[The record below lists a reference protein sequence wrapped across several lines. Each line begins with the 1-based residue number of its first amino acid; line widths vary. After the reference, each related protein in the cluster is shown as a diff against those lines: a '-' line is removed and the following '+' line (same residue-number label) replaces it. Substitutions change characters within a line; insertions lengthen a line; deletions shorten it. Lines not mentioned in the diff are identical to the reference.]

1 MFFINFI
8 SVISI
13 VSNVFAGHVVTDDFI
28 LVQRENTVHLNSH
41 FMSEHNINPL
51 ATFDDFKIFT
61 IDGNDYA
68 KYFNTLRS
76 FFHVEYNQVIKLNHK
91 SVDTETGS
99 DDQFVFKNNNKPIP
113 WHLDRIDKLG
123 GSDMLDGTYRYNAS
137 GLCHTNPNVEVD
149 VYVVDTGIDIN
160 HKQFSGRATWVA
172 NFADDDDTDCQNHGT
187 HCAGIIGSDDYG
199 VCKDANLHA
208 IKVLDCSG
216 SGTLAGVIKGVE
228 HAYNIHNKKVNAAT
242 SAGNGKIVKSVIS
255 MSLGGG
261 FSRIINR
268 AVENCLKKSDSF
280 YVVVA
285 AGNEDS
291 DACKTSPASAEG
303 VLTVMASDIEDNR
316 AYFSNWGKCADI
328 YAPGVNVLSTIPN
341 DKTAIYSGTSMATPA
356 TAGVLVHYL
365 HMHPTLNMQEIKNKM
380 LSDSNKNLIKNNKRN
395 TKNTLVYL
403 DHPSA

>member
-1 MFFINFI
+1 MFLFNL
-8 SVISI
+8 VSI
-13 VSNVFAGHVVTDDFI
+13 LSAIKAFNCVFGGHVVTDDFI
-28 LVQRENTVHLNSH
+28 LIQKEDSIHLNSH

-51 ATFDDFKIFT
+51 ATFDDLKIYT
-61 IDGNDYA
+61 VDGKDYS

-76 FFHVEYNQVIKLNHK
+76 FFDVEYNQVIKLSHN
-91 SVDTETGS
+91 
-99 DDQFVFKNNNKPIP
+99 DQFVLTGDGVSSKVPIP
-113 WHLDRIDKLG
+113 WHLDRIDKKDG
-123 GSDMLDGTYRYNAS
+123 ERLDGTYRYNTS
-137 GLCHTNPNVEVD
+137 GLCHTNPDVIVD
-149 VYVVDTGIDIN
+149 TYVIDTGIDVN
-160 HKQFSGRATWVA
+160 HKQFSGRAKWVA

-208 IKVLDCSG
+208 IKVLDCDGSG
-216 SGTLAGVIKGVE
+216 SLAGVIRGIE
-228 HAYNIHNKKVNAAT
+228 HAYNLHTKKVK
-242 SAGNGKIVKSVIS
+242 SAESGKIVKSVIS

-268 AVENCLKKSDSF
+268 AVENCLKNSDSF

-303 VLTVMASDIEDNR
+303 VMTVMASDIEDNR
-316 AYFSNWGKCADI
+316 AYFSNWGKCCDI

-341 DKTAIYSGTSMATPA
+341 GKTAIYSGTSMATPA
-356 TAGVLVHYL
+356 TAGVLIHYL
-365 HMHPTLNMQEIKNKM
+365 HMYPNLNMQGIKNKM
-380 LSDSNKNLIKNNKRN
+380 ISDSNKNAIKNNKRN

-403 DHPSA
+403 NHPRV